1 MYHFVACETKLFP
14 TMCTMQNDLSKF
26 GSDVAVKLNNV
37 DLPLLNIT
45 LHF

>member
-1 MYHFVACETKLFP
+1 VKLDFQKFS
-14 TMCTMQNDLSKF
+14 TICTMQNDLSKV
-26 GSDVAVKLNNV
+26 GLHVAVNLNNV